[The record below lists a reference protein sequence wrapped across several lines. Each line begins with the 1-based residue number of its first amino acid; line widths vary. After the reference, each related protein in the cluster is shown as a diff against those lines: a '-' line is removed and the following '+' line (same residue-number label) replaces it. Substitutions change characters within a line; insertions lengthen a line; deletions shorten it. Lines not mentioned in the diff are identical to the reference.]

1 MPKRAQRTEA
11 GLERSWSPV
20 MKPKAATLELY
31 EPTIGIECHVQLK
44 TKTKLFSGAD
54 NDARG
59 AEPNTK
65 VSPICF
71 GLPGT
76 LPVLNRE
83 AIALAIRAGIALN
96 AEIAEISS
104 FDRKHYFYPDL
115 PKGYQIT
122 QLERPTVGKGA

>member
-1 MPKRAQRTEA
+1 MVTEDT
-11 GLERSWSPV
+11 RKQYTV
-20 MKPKAATLELY
+20 
-31 EPTIGIECHVQLK
+31 TIGIECHVQLR

-54 NDARG
+54 NDARSR
-59 AEPNTK
+59 EPNTT

-83 AIALAIRAGIALN
+83 AVNLAIRVGVALN
-96 AEIAEISS
+96 AEIAHVSS

-115 PKGYQIT
+115 PKGY
-122 QLERPTVGKGA
+122 

>member
-1 MPKRAQRTEA
+1 MVNDEIFA
-11 GLERSWSPV
+11 
-20 MKPKAATLELY
+20 LY

-59 AEPNTK
+59 KAANMT

-76 LPVLNRE
+76 LPVLNKRAVE
-83 AIALAIRAGIALN
+83 LAVRAGIALKD
-96 AEIAEISS
+96 AVSVISCNFDS
-104 FDRKHYFYPDL
+104 FASCNSY
-115 PKGYQIT
+115 
-122 QLERPTVGKGA
+122 